1 MPSSLTTG
9 RPCFAE
15 SRARRLFALTLGT
28 ALACATAA
36 CSRKAQTGSNA
47 ERSKPTARPTATA
60 LPKASAALPTLSA
73 TNDTDLAPPASGA
86 VGIPA
91 PGTRAPLT
99 VVSAEQLIA
108 RVRATGG
115 KGTLVNAWASW
126 CGPCRREVPMLQ
138 KLAPKFAAQGV
149 SILLVSLDEPAD
161 GAKALAF
168 LDEEAVTLPSV
179 LAARPLGPF
188 KLGMAPSWPGMLPAS
203 FLFDAEGT
211 RRYFF
216 GGEAFEEEM
225 VPVIDS
231 FVKGTLEETESQYL
245 TAPGR

>member
-1 MPSSLTTG
+1 V
-9 RPCFAE
+9 A
-15 SRARRLFALTLGT
+15 T
-28 ALACATAA
+28 ALA
-36 CSRKAQTGSNA
+36 SPS
-47 ERSKPTARPTATA
+47 
-60 LPKASAALPTLSA
+60 ASAPEPSEPTRVAPVTSAL
-73 TNDTDLAPPASGA
+73 DGA
-86 VGIPA
+86 
-91 PGTRAPLT
+91 RAPLET
-99 VVSAEQLIA
+99 VSAEQLIT
-108 RVRATGG
+108 RVRALGG

-161 GAKALAF
+161 QAKALAF
-168 LDEEAVTLPSV
+168 LEEEAITLPSF

-188 KLGMAPSWPGMLPAS
+188 KLGMSPRWPGMLPAS

-231 FVKGTLEETESQYL
+231 FVKGTLEETESKYL

>member
-1 MPSSLTTG
+1 LPSSLTTAK
-9 RPCFAE
+9 PCFAE
-15 SRARRLFALTLGT
+15 SPPRLVALALSV
-28 ALACATAA
+28 ALACASAA
-36 CSRKAQTGSNA
+36 CSRKTQAGSHGG
-47 ERSKPTARPTATA
+47 RGTATA
-60 LPKASAALPTLSA
+60 RATSTALVSPSASAPEAAEPANAAPAASAA
-73 TNDTDLAPPASGA
+73 N
-86 VGIPA
+86 
-91 PGTRAPLT
+91 GTRAPLET
-99 VVSAEQLIA
+99 VSAEQLIA
-108 RVRATGG
+108 RVRVLGG

-149 SILLVSLDEPAD
+149 SILLVSLDEPED
-161 GAKALAF
+161 QAKALAF
-168 LDEEAVTLPSV
+168 LEEEAITLPSL

-188 KLGMAPSWPGMLPAS
+188 KRGMSPRWPGMLPAS

-231 FVKGTLEETESQYL
+231 FVKGTLEETESKYL